1 MEKKVYNLGR
11 LSIRLP
17 KEEDQ
22 KLFLENFEKSGA
34 YNLTTY
40 VRNKIL
46 DREFKVFYVNKDYEE
61 IKERLN
67 DIFYQIKKIG
77 VNYNQAVKVLNQR
90 KKDNPSNDISKN
102 LVSLTS
108 SLQQEVEELSKIF
121 KRLNRKNNRSTHDSR
136 NTKTNRTL

>member
-1 MEKKVYNLGR
+1 MKNKKYNWGKF
-11 LSIRLP
+11 SIRLP

-34 YNLTTY
+34 ENLTIY
-40 VRNKIL
+40 VRNKLL
-46 DREFKVFYVNKDYEE
+46 DREFKVRYVNKDYEE

-90 KKDNPSNDISKN
+90 KQDNPSNDIGKN
-102 LVSLTS
+102 LVSLTC

-121 KRLNRKNNRSTHDSR
+121 KRLNRKNNRSVHDSR

>member
-1 MEKKVYNLGR
+1 M
-11 LSIRLP
+11 
-17 KEEDQ
+17 
-22 KLFLENFEKSGA
+22 ENFEKSGA
-34 YNLTTY
+34 ENLTTY
-40 VRNKIL
+40 VRTKLL
-46 DREFKVFYVNKDYEE
+46 DREFKVRYVNKDYEE

-90 KKDNPSNDISKN
+90 KQDNPSNDIGKN
-102 LVSLTS
+102 LVSLTC

-121 KRLNRKNNRSTHDSR
+121 NRLNRKNNRSVHDSR

>member
-1 MEKKVYNLGR
+1 MEKKVYNFGR

-34 YNLTTY
+34 DNLTTY

-46 DREFKVFYVNKDYEE
+46 DREFKVRYVNKDYEE